1 MSQAR
6 VVSVNVGTPV
16 DAPWEPNL
24 GRTAISK
31 RAVVGDVHV
40 SHYGLEG
47 DEVADKQH
55 HGGEY
60 QAVYAFAREDLDW
73 WAREL
78 GRDIPNGQFGEN
90 LTTEGIDVNEALIGE
105 RWGIGGVI
113 LEVIEVR
120 IPCNTFKGWM
130 RESGYDDTAWVKRFT
145 AEGRP
150 GPYLRVIQPGV
161 LRAGDRI
168 DVLYRPSHAITIS
181 TVFRAFTTHR
191 ELLPSLLDAP
201 IPPKMREHVE
211 AYIAQQRG

>member
-1 MSQAR
+1 MGEAR
-6 VVSVNVGTPV
+6 VVSVNIGTPV
-16 DAPWEPNL
+16 DAPWEPEL
-24 GRTAISK
+24 GCTAISK
-31 RAVVGDVHV
+31 RSVVGDVHV
-40 SHYGLEG
+40 GHFGLEG
-47 DEVADKQH
+47 DEVADKQD

-73 WAREL
+73 WAQEL
-78 GRDIPNGQFGEN
+78 GQDIPNGQFGEN

-105 RWGIGGVI
+105 RWGIGGAI
-113 LEVIEVR
+113 FEVIEVR

-168 DVLYRPSHAITIS
+168 DVLYRPLHDITVS
-181 TVFRAFTTHR
+181 TAFRALTTHR
-191 ELLPSLLDAP
+191 ELLPSLLRAP
-201 IPPKMREHVE
+201 LAPKMRAHVE
-211 AYIAQQRG
+211 EYLAKHPG